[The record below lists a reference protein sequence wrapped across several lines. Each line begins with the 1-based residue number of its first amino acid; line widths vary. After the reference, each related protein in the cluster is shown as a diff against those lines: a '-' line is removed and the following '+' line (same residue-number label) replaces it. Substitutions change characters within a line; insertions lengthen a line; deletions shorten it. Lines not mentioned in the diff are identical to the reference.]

1 MFFAAADLNNEKYV
15 SCIMQRNQ
23 SFNGKNRTIGNGD
36 LSPTIDPAP
45 DTVARAEPTTVL
57 VPHSDKRDGDGEVST
72 VDVSDSMTDGLSNLD
87 HLSGSRVNA
96 SHDDSGTQVTAFVG
110 QQDHGQETQPTFE
123 WSGENKSF
131 DVDETILREGV
142 NRKGLEDHI
151 ETLIQNPKGKGK
163 SGPFEGVVGDY
174 QILGELG
181 RGGMGVVYKA
191 RHRKLERI
199 VALKMIL
206 NGKHSGD
213 SALKRFV
220 SEARAV
226 AHLQHPGIV
235 QIFDIGEHNGLPYFS
250 LEFVEGRDLHKDLNG
265 TPRDAKS
272 SAEMVEQLAIT
283 MQYAHDN
290 KILHRDL
297 KPANILLDAGGKPK
311 ITDFGLAKQ
320 VDTEGSLATNDGTI
334 LGSPS
339 YMPPEQARGD
349 ISSMT
354 PRSDL
359 YSLGAILYQMLTARP
374 PFITDRPLETIM
386 QVMNNEPVQPREL
399 QPGIPIDL
407 ETICMKA
414 LQKDQTVRYGS
425 CKELAEDLRRFID
438 GKPILARPVGRIERV
453 VRWCK
458 RNPKVAIPSVAA
470 GFFFIATTFISTWAW
485 RESSANAVIIA
496 DERDNVKEERD
507 KAQKERDEADRQR
520 VLANEA
526 TLQAEKNQK
535 IAETQANLALQN
547 IQLVLTEVDTR
558 LAKQPGTADIRI
570 GILQLMEKKW
580 DELDKA
586 LTGGIE
592 GQSIPTLMRVRFQIA
607 DAWVSLDRLKEAD
620 AQFTTIYEQAKERIV
635 VKNRSDASRFNL
647 ALVCNQWSPIK
658 QRLTGNPEESKKLYD
673 ESAALLREILR
684 DPRPEPNSP
693 QLYSIVSSLRETLMS
708 MASASSKLGKLAKAL
723 SAYEEAESISKK
735 IDEEIASNAT
745 WFTALATERQSQVRM
760 SFSQYVD
767 LARTGKAN
775 TLIAVGKS
783 AEAIE
788 IYEDLLKKRRLAVEQ
803 KPTEPSEK
811 DLLAVQLQNYG
822 KLMLKVNRLDDAAR
836 LLGEANDLSETL
848 FNLDPKNARYKRT
861 FGHSQF
867 YLGTVRDA
875 QGMTS
880 DAVALFERSRVLR
893 AEMVANSPDQ
903 SNKVNLMLA
912 ESRLGNIDATQSLV
926 DELAKSNKKDPDLR
940 LDIARS
946 LAQLTRRADG
956 DLRNKLRE
964 ASLAALDRCVEDG
977 LSDPFPIANE
987 PDLVPL
993 RGDERFKST
1002 IAKLTSLRK

>member
-1 MFFAAADLNNEKYV
+1 MFFVAADLNNERNV
-15 SCIMQRNQ
+15 SCTMQRNQ
-23 SFNGKNRTIGNGD
+23 SFDGKNRTIGNGD
-36 LSPTIDPAP
+36 LSPTIDAAP
-45 DTVARAEPTTVL
+45 DTVARSEPTTVL
-57 VPHSDKRDGDGEVST
+57 VPQSDKRDGNGEVST
-72 VDVSDSMTDGLSNLD
+72 VDVSESMTDGISKSD

-96 SHDDSGTQVTAFVG
+96 SHEDSGTQVTAFIG
-110 QQDHGQETQPTFE
+110 QQDTGNETQQTFE

-131 DVDETILREGV
+131 DVDETMIREGV

-250 LEFVEGRDLHKDLNG
+250 LEFIEGKDLHKDLNG

-272 SAEMVEQLAIT
+272 SAEMVEQLALT
-283 MQYAHDN
+283 MQHAHDN

-297 KPANILLDAGGKPK
+297 KPANILLDANGKPK

-349 ISSMT
+349 ISSMS

-374 PFITDRPLETIM
+374 PFITDRPLETIL

-425 CKELAEDLRRFID
+425 CKELAEDLRRFIN
-438 GKPILARPVGRIERV
+438 GRPILARPVGRIERV

-458 RNPKVAIPSVAA
+458 RNPTVAIPSAAA

-485 RESSANAVIIA
+485 RESSASAVIIA
-496 DERDNVKEERD
+496 EERDNVKEERD
-507 KAQKERDEADRQR
+507 IAQNERDEADRQR

-526 TLQAEKNQK
+526 QLQAEKNQK
-535 IAETQANLALQN
+535 IAEKQATLALQN
-547 IQLVLTEVDTR
+547 IQLVLTDVDTR
-558 LAKQPGTADIRI
+558 LAKQPGAADIRI

-586 LTGGIE
+586 MTGGIAGE
-592 GQSIPTLMRVRFQIA
+592 AIPTLMAVRFQIA
-607 DAWVSLDRLKEAD
+607 DAWISLDKILEAD
-620 AQFTTIYEQAKERIV
+620 KQYAKIYEQASDRIIT
-635 VKNRSDASRFNL
+635 KNRSDASRFNL
-647 ALVCNQWSPIK
+647 AALCRRWAPIK
-658 QRLTGNPEESKKLYD
+658 ERLTGNPQEAKRLLEEAVS
-673 ESAALLREILR
+673 LLRDMAR
-684 DPRPEPNSP
+684 DPRPEPKSP
-693 QLYSIVSSLRETLMS
+693 GPSEIANVFQETLMTV
-708 MASASSKLGKLAKAL
+708 ASAARKRGDLIKAQESLEEAAEICDKSLKEMETPAAWFAVLTEERKVLLKTVFNQNKDLAMAGLANVFVNLGKSDEAIAI
-723 SAYEEAESISKK
+723 YESL
-735 IDEEIASNAT
+735 IARRRKNTEVAPSDSNAT
-745 WFTALATERQSQVRM
+745 DQLA
-760 SFSQYVD
+760 
-767 LARTGKAN
+767 
-775 TLIAVGKS
+775 I
-783 AEAIE
+783 
-788 IYEDLLKKRRLAVEQ
+788 
-803 KPTEPSEK
+803 
-811 DLLAVQLQNYG
+811 QLQNYG
-822 KLMLKVNRLDDAAR
+822 KSMLKVDRLADAAR
-836 LLGEANDLSETL
+836 LLGEANDLSESL
-848 FNLDPKNARYKRT
+848 FNVDPKNARYKRT

-875 QGMTS
+875 QGMS
-880 DAVALFERSRVLR
+880 LDAIALFERSRVLR

-903 SNKVNLMLA
+903 SNKVNLMLS
-912 ESRLGNIDATQSLV
+912 ESRLGNVEATQRLV
-926 DELAKSNKKDPDLR
+926 DDLTKSDKKDPDLR
-940 LDIARS
+940 LDIARA
-946 LAQLTRRADG
+946 LAQLSRRADG
-956 DLRNKLRE
+956 ELRSKLRD

-1002 IAKLTSLRK
+1002 ITKLTSLRK